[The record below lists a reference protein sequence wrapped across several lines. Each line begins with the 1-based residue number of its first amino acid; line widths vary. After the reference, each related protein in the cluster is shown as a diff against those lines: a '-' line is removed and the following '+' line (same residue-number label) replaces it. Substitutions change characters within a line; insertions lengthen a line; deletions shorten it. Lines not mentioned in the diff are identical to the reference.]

1 LRRNFGADFSFPR
14 SLTFSNALLGAIF
27 PRMDT
32 ISIVCQFFLSLSL
45 LIVLHEMGH
54 FAPAKW
60 FKTRVEKFYLF
71 FDFSP
76 FNSLWKIKKG
86 ETEYGI
92 GWLPLGG
99 YVKISG
105 MVDESMDT
113 EQLKQP
119 PQPWEF
125 RSKPAWQRLIIM
137 IGGVTVNFLLGFF
150 IYAMML
156 WHWGK
161 ATIPMADLERGIA
174 FDSVMLDLGFQ
185 QGDIITKIGNQPFTH
200 LDPGEF
206 VQAVVLRGERQVTII
221 RNNDKMPVQGLDK
234 VVLLPDDAAKRLTSQ
249 RVPKSAL
256 MSPRVPFVI
265 RELLPGKP
273 AEKAGLKEDDQIV
286 SINSD
291 ATPYFDVFV
300 STIQRYKGQNVL
312 INVMREGQPMSFN
325 VVISEQ
331 GTIGAA
337 PKIEGIV
344 TIERKKYTLAEALP
358 AGVKMGWDFLSN
370 QINAFGQMF
379 RGKIAVKDN
388 LGSVISIGKL
398 FDPAW
403 SWETFW
409 NVTAS
414 LSIILAFMNLL
425 PIPALDGGYVL
436 FLIWE
441 VVTGRK
447 VSDKFMERAVT
458 VGFFLLLG
466 LMVLALGLD
475 VWRHWLQKLF

>member
-1 LRRNFGADFSFPR
+1 
-14 SLTFSNALLGAIF
+14 
-27 PRMDT
+27 
-32 ISIVCQFFLSLSL
+32 
-45 LIVLHEMGH
+45 
-54 FAPAKW
+54 
-60 FKTRVEKFYLF
+60 
-71 FDFSP
+71 
-76 FNSLWKIKKG
+76 
-86 ETEYGI
+86 
-92 GWLPLGG
+92 
-99 YVKISG
+99 
-105 MVDESMDT
+105 
-113 EQLKQP
+113 
-119 PQPWEF
+119 
-125 RSKPAWQRLIIM
+125 
-137 IGGVTVNFLLGFF
+137 
-150 IYAMML
+150 
-156 WHWGK
+156 
-161 ATIPMADLERGIA
+161 
-174 FDSVMLDLGFQ
+174 VMLDLGFQ

-358 AGVKMGWDFLSN
+358 AGVKMGWSN

>member
-1 LRRNFGADFSFPR
+1 
-14 SLTFSNALLGAIF
+14 
-27 PRMDT
+27 MDT

-45 LIVLHEMGH
+45 LIVLHELGH

-76 FNSLWKIKKG
+76 FNSLWKTKKG

-113 EQLKQP
+113 EQLNQP

-150 IYAMML
+150 IFGMML
-156 WHWGK
+156 WYFGR
-161 ATIPMADLERGIA
+161 AFIPSSEVKQNGLA
-174 FDSVMLDLGFQ
+174 FDKILLDQGFQ
-185 QGDIITKIGNQPFTH
+185 QGDLILKLGDQPFTKV
-200 LDPGEF
+200 DPSAFLEA
-206 VQAVVLRGERQVTII
+206 AVLGDTKNISIVRNGRDTVIQLSNDVARQI
-221 RNNDKMPVQGLDK
+221 
-234 VVLLPDDAAKRLTSQ
+234 TSQ
-249 RVPKSAL
+249 KIAKSSLIA
-256 MSPRVPFVI
+256 PRIPFYV
-265 RELLPGKP
+265 EVVAAGKP
-273 AEKAGLKEDDQIV
+273 AEKAGIQKGDKITSVAGQPIQF
-286 SINSD
+286 
-291 ATPYFDVFV
+291 FDEFAKLA
-300 STIQRYKGQNVL
+300 QENKGKPTAIGVE
-312 INVMREGQPMSFN
+312 REGQTISLN
-325 VVISEQ
+325 VDISEQ
-331 GTIGAA
+331 GMIGVG
-337 PKIEGIV
+337 PRGMDKYFKIEREKFSI
-344 TIERKKYTLAEALP
+344 AQALP
-358 AGVKMGWDFLSN
+358 EGVKTGVDFLRN
-370 QINAFGQMF
+370 QIKAFGQMF
-379 RGKIAVKDN
+379 KGNISVKDN

-398 FDPAW
+398 FHPSWDWEVFW
-403 SWETFW
+403 S
-409 NVTAS
+409 VTAS

-441 VVTGRK
+441 VITGRR
-447 VSDKFMERAVT
+447 VSDKFMEKAVT

-475 VWRHWLQKLF
+475 VWRHFLSKLF